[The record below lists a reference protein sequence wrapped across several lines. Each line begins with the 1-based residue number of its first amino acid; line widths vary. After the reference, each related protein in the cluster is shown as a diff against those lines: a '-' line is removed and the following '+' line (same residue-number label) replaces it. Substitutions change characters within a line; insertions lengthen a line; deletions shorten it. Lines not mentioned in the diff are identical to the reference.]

1 VPGGLAQPAQYR
13 VLLKALGARETT
25 DSDPLGQ
32 QSQSLEDILE
42 RSALSIE
49 ESSAR
54 GGESG
59 FTALTLVTLDT
70 LLGLT
75 ELLDDV
81 GLIYFGVMVALLVG
95 AKGARQS
102 QLLLFRHVL
111 DLPLVG
117 GVLLLRVSY
126 QHPRGRLPTNRLG

>member
-1 VPGGLAQPAQYR
+1 VPSCLAQPAQYR
-13 VLLKALGARETT
+13 VLLKALGAREAT

-75 ELLDDV
+75 ELDDV

-117 GVLLLRVSY
+117 GVLLLRISY
-126 QHPRGRLPTNRLG
+126 QHPRGRLLKVAYQ